1 MPEGFKDLSE
11 LHNASVESGQPEMFH
26 KVLEVAMWRAE
37 HALSSSSSNSLGVD
51 GDDEE
56 SRTLRV
62 ERFGS
67 LPKYAGSRPSVIR
80 GIFPKGFPTSI
91 YGEGGIAKSTIA
103 LHMCMSIAS
112 GKKQWLGYPID
123 QPSPCLYVDFELDRE
138 EQGTRAQRIAKGMGI
153 EVPDDLHYLWASGFR
168 FSEVFPLILGA
179 VDELGVRVVALD
191 SLGMALEGDALKG
204 AVVID
209 FFRDRIDGL
218 KRRGVSVLIVDHQSA
233 LRPGESYQN
242 KAQYGSVYK
251 GYLSRSRLQLE
262 LDERNEAGTRVIV
275 RQNKTNFGAPQV
287 PFVVRTLFEEN
298 KIVLKRE
305 ALSEEDLREES
316 VLNATDRVLLSL
328 LDGPSYPADLQ
339 EKTNLAG
346 VGNIIT
352 KLKRKELIEL
362 TGQKVGKADEV
373 RLTEKGQ
380 GLAAAIRA
388 QISSSSSNTPS
399 NNSDD
404 EANGIGGDSSSS
416 SKPPRKSGDDEEKP
430 KKTKKPRSPEDEE
443 ELRSQLAATFNYA
456 YTEEG
461 AKRCLEWVTSAP
473 EMALDIETYGKLKRD
488 GLLYT
493 KGRVRLIS
501 LHYGGQ
507 SWFIDCDHVAS
518 ELIVPILEEIK
529 DKPKFLHNS
538 LFDVPRLYRRFGVLL
553 DSEIHDT
560 MFASRVA
567 RAGEWEKKTKVIQK
581 SHSLDDC
588 LERELGIEIPK
599 DRKLK
604 WGGPLQVEH
613 LQYSTDD
620 VAHLKEL
627 YDALQQLLREHGV
640 EERYEAISSSLPDF
654 IGAAVRGVPLDT
666 GTLQPALDTLEREK
680 ADLESRLKELA
691 PEHPEGLEWV
701 WGNTSKETS
710 TEGKGRNGP
719 LRALS
724 LVGVKLSDLQD
735 QTLLD
740 HREEHELVHT
750 LYLYRKKANTL
761 SRYSKWIADFYE
773 EGRMYPQPKVAA
785 AVTGRVLYSDPNAQ
799 GIDKKKTNEFRRCV
813 RAADG
818 RAIVKGDFAQ
828 QELRIAAYYSK
839 DKNMLDAFANGEDIY
854 LKTAAKL
861 VGRPVGKDHPARQAA
876 KRATLGFL
884 YGLGTEKYRQNV
896 YKDTGERLSASQA
909 NKDREAFRA
918 AFPEFYRWQQTYGA
932 KHEWETR
939 SALGWRRVVAPDKD
953 HKPKYT
959 ERLNGP
965 IQSTAGDALYLTLKK
980 LAADPRPG
988 THFLLSVHDEL
999 VLECPKEDAREVA
1012 LWLKAKMGEAMEDI
1026 LGRELSGSKCAEV
1039 GYGPSWGECVEP
1051 EEY

>member
-1 MPEGFKDLSE
+1 MPGGFKDLSE
-11 LHNASVESGQPEMFH
+11 LHIASVESAQPEMFH
-26 KVLEVAMWRAE
+26 KVLEAAMWRADRE
-37 HALSSSSSNSLGVD
+37 HELSSSSSNSLGVD

-62 ERFGS
+62 ERFSS
-67 LPKYAGSRPSVIR
+67 LPKYKGTRPSVIQ

-112 GKKQWLGYPID
+112 EKKEWLGYAID

-138 EQGTRAQRIAKGMGI
+138 EQGTRARRIAKGMGV

-168 FSEVFPLILGA
+168 FSDVFPLILEA
-179 VDELGVRVVALD
+179 VDELGVRVTALD

-204 AVVID
+204 TVVID
-209 FFRDRIDGL
+209 FFRDRIDQL

-262 LDERNEAGTRVIV
+262 LDERNEVGTRVIV

-316 VLNATDRVLLSL
+316 VLNATDRVLLCL

-339 EKTNLAG
+339 EKTNLVG
-346 VGNIIT
+346 VGNIVT

-380 GLAAAIRA
+380 ELAEAMRSTL
-388 QISSSSSNTPS
+388 SSSSSNTPR
-399 NNSDD
+399 D
-404 EANGIGGDSSSS
+404 G
-416 SKPPRKSGDDEEKP
+416 GDDEEKP
-430 KKTKKPRSPEDEE
+430 RKKTKKPKSPEEEE
-443 ELRSQLAATFNYA
+443 ELRASLAEKFSYI
-456 YTEEG
+456 YTEAG
-461 AKRCLEWVTSAP
+461 ARRCLEWAKSAP
-473 EMALDIETYGKLKRD
+473 EMALDIETYGKLKKD
-488 GLLYT
+488 GLLCT
-493 KGRVRLIS
+493 KGRVRLIQ
-501 LHYGGQ
+501 LHSGGET
-507 SWFIDCDHVAS
+507 WLIDCDFV
-518 ELIVPILEEIK
+518 EDGLVTPILEELQ
-529 DKPKFLHNS
+529 DKQKYLHNS
-538 LFDVPRLYRRFGVLL
+538 LFDIPRLYRRFGVLL
-553 DSEIHDT
+553 DQNVHDT
-560 MFASRVA
+560 MLASRVA
-567 RAGEWEKKTKVIQK
+567 RAGEWEKKMFKVIQK
-581 SHSLDDC
+581 SHGLEDC
-588 LERELGIEIPK
+588 LERELGMEIPK
-599 DRKLK
+599 DRNLK

-613 LQYSTDD
+613 LQYATDD

-627 YDALQQLLREHGV
+627 YEVLQEVLREHKVVG
-640 EERYEAISSSLPDF
+640 RYKAISSRLPDF

-666 GTLQPALDTLEREK
+666 GTLQAALDALEREK
-680 ADLESRLKELA
+680 ADLESRLNELA
-691 PEHPEGLEWV
+691 PEHPGGLEWV

-710 TEGKGRNGP
+710 PDGKGRNGA
-719 LRALS
+719 LRALG
-724 LVGVKLSDLQD
+724 LVGVELSDLQD

-740 HREEHELVHT
+740 HCEDHELVHT

-761 SRYSKWIADFYE
+761 SRYSKWIPDFYE

-799 GIDKKKTNEFRRCV
+799 GIDKKNTDEFRRCV
-813 RAADG
+813 RAEDG

-839 DKNMLDAFANGEDIY
+839 DKNMLETFANGEDIY
-854 LKTAAKL
+854 LQTAAKL
-861 VGRPVGKDHPARQAA
+861 VGKPVGKDHPARQAA

-918 AFPEFYRWQQTYGA
+918 AFPEFYRWQQIYGA
-932 KHEWETR
+932 KHEWETW

-965 IQSTAGDALYLTLKK
+965 IQSTAGDILYLTLKK

-1012 LWLKAKMGEAMEDI
+1012 LWLKAKMVEAMEEI
-1026 LGRELSGSKCAEV
+1026 LGTELGGPRSAEV
-1039 GYGPSWGECVEP
+1039 GYGPSWGECVEL
-1051 EEY
+1051 EEVFQQYKEQIP